1 MKDIKNTSY
10 SKLQSKRSKD
20 NRNTV
25 SLSIISKGMKTNNRM
40 MMNRDAERAK
50 SVKANQNIWL
60 SWLQHQASK
69 KLYKTNS

>member
-20 NRNTV
+20 NGNTV
-25 SLSIISKGMKTNNRM
+25 SLSIISKGMKTNNRT

-50 SVKANQNIWL
+50 SVKTNQNI
-60 SWLQHQASK
+60 
-69 KLYKTNS
+69 